1 MSLDVAND
9 IYEIGNLAV
18 SGTRAKLYIDG
29 TNGIARLR
37 SVNVGTG
44 ITANIETTVTSVQFQ
59 CFDTN
64 RGSALTGSPNT
75 ATLSCSD
82 NATSDVGTVQA

>member
-1 MSLDVAND
+1 MSLDVVND

-64 RGSALTGSPNT
+64 RGSALTGSPNA